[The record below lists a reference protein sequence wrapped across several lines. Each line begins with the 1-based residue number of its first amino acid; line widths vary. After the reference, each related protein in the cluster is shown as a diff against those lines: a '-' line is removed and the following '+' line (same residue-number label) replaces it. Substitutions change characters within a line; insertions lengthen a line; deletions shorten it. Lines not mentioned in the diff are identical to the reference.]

1 MRSHFLDGVWDS
13 RGGTMDG
20 RGRTGREAGKVG
32 AYQPDILTVGLDV
45 VFCGVNPALT
55 AVTDGHNFSNP
66 TIAFGGPSNWPASP
80 IGFSSHPRSGSC
92 SNMAAA

>member
-1 MRSHFLDGVWDS
+1 
-13 RGGTMDG
+13 MDG

-55 AVTDGHNFSNP
+55 AVTDGQNFLEP
-66 TIAFGGPSNWPASP
+66 
-80 IGFSSHPRSGSC
+80 
-92 SNMAAA
+92 